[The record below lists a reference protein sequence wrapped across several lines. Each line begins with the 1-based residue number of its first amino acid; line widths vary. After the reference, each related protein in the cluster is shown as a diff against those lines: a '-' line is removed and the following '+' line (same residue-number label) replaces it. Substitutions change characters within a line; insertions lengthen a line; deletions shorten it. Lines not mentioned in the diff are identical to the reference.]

1 VGIVQSHLF
10 SDSGFDF
17 KLLGNHFTLVLNL
30 KTYCEAEMKVSNVLT
45 KVCAIAT
52 IVILTGSAGHQMENH
67 CPNEQEI
74 LPCLCKSRGKNVLV
88 R

>member
-1 VGIVQSHLF
+1 MQSHLF

-17 KLLGNHFTLVLNL
+17 KLLGNHSSLVLNL
-30 KTYCEAEMKVSNVLT
+30 KTYCEAEMKVSHFVAR
-45 KVCAIAT
+45 VCVIAT

-74 LPCLCKSRGKNVLV
+74 LPCLCKSRGQNVLV